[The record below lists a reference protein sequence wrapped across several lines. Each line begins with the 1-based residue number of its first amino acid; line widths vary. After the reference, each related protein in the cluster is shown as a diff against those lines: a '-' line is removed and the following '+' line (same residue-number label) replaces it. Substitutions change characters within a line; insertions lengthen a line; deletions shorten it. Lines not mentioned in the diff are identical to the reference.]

1 MNHRIKNF
9 HDATE
14 LDKQLCPYEKISIF
28 LTFIDMFPVLAS
40 LHYAFIE
47 LTEHFL
53 MQYSSFLRLVRFHDR
68 SYRYQ
73 NLQNISIHGDSK

>member
-1 MNHRIKNF
+1 
-9 HDATE
+9 
-14 LDKQLCPYEKISIF
+14 
-28 LTFIDMFPVLAS
+28 MFPVLAS

-73 NLQNISIHGDSK
+73 NLQIFLSLQNMRIDVVIDCGDSK